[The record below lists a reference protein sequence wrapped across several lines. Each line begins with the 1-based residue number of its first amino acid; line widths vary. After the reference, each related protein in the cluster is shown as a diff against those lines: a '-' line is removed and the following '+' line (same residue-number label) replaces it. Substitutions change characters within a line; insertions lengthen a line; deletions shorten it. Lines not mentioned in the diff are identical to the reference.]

1 MPSRGLGRSVSWR
14 AGRTPDVL
22 VGVILYQTAVLQHVV
37 VAAVDDIHPF
47 LVVHGKPVL
56 VDHRLQIVQQMGT
69 FFQQFGVSQSNRA
82 QFFRRKIRVAEH
94 TLEAGDIDVRD
105 IAHHQ
110 DGLLNLAGIPDK
122 VLDLAKPVVILLAL
136 LVDFTVS

>member
-1 MPSRGLGRSVSWR
+1 
-14 AGRTPDVL
+14 
-22 VGVILYQTAVLQHVV
+22 
-37 VAAVDDIHPF
+37 
-47 LVVHGKPVL
+47 
-56 VDHRLQIVQQMGT
+56 MGT

-110 DGLLNLAGIPDK
+110 DGLLDFAGITDK

-136 LVDFTVS
+136 LVDFHGFLKTIRHIGGSGGCVNDVLGSIDDSLRQIARVAHYPLGFRCEADKEAAHAQHKNFLFHDVSIFNCE